1 MAENEGDKLQGA
13 KRKLQVQ
20 SMIKQSL
27 AAEQVSVSRAAPAAL
42 RVTTIFDDDPT
53 DPILQFDRDPTDPIR
68 RV

>member
-1 MAENEGDKLQGA
+1 
-13 KRKLQVQ
+13 
-20 SMIKQSL
+20 
-27 AAEQVSVSRAAPAAL
+27 VSRAAPAAL